1 MFPVLPIFKD
11 LLVNLCINKM
21 NYHQSAQKFFLENRY
36 DQVINIYEEAIATEP
51 DIITHYWY
59 LGLAYLLQNQEEIAQ
74 TTWLLGMSQVLE
86 EEVEQRTEELIE
98 ILDSEALR
106 QVDADNLQLSWL
118 IRQHIREL
126 APNHTKNLLYLINL
140 TIDLGNFA
148 PEQLDDWQAAE
159 ILQQTVTE
167 ELDLG
172 FLLHLIKKLL
182 EFASPQSLIFLEA
195 CLPHYKQ
202 QSLALIDGV
211 MTVAIKLAYQVC
223 IPSFAAN
230 IAEICLQLEPEY
242 PEALKHL
249 SFFSSNAELHR
260 KAIETAKR
268 FFNSCTTTSSQVF
281 GGYILMRALLGAAA
295 WREVEPVVQRHKS
308 LILELIQ
315 NPPEQIEPNVVTSLS
330 IVNFFLPSIEDQPQK
345 NRLLQNQVAQLFQK
359 SIQNAYPSV
368 AELPWNNSTEKA
380 RKLKIG
386 YIAHTLRG
394 HSVGWLSRWL
404 FQYYDCDQF
413 ETHLYLLLQS
423 VEDHQWFRNQV
434 DSVSNFTSETGAI
447 ATKIKQDGIDILV
460 DLDSITLDITSQVM
474 ALKPAPVQVTWLGW
488 DASGIPAI
496 DYYIADPYVLPED
509 AQEYYSEKIWRLPE
523 TYVAVDGFEVSV
535 PTLRREHLD
544 IPSDAVIYFSA
555 QNGYKRHPDTVR
567 LQMRIISQVPNSYFL
582 IKGRADEATLQEIL
596 YKIAEEEGV
605 TTDRFRFL
613 PRVASELIH
622 RANLGIADV
631 VLDTY
636 PYNGATTTLET
647 LWMGVPLVTRV
658 GQQFAARNSYTFL
671 KNAGVDEG
679 IAWTDE
685 EYVEWGV
692 RLGLDP
698 VLRQQISW
706 KLRQS
711 RQTAPLWNAE
721 KFTRELEKAY
731 KQMWERY
738 VEANQ

>member
-1 MFPVLPIFKD
+1 
-11 LLVNLCINKM
+11 M
-21 NYHQSAQKFFLENRY
+21 NYQQEAQKLLLEARY
-36 DQVINIYEEAIATEP
+36 EQVANIYEQAIAIEP
-51 DIITHYWY
+51 NVITNYWY
-59 LGLAYLLQNQEEIAQ
+59 LGLTYLLQKQEEAAQ
-74 TTWLLGMSQVLE
+74 TTWWLGMSQAAE
-86 EEVEQRTEELIE
+86 EEVEQWTNELIQ
-98 ILDSEALR
+98 ILEAEALR
-106 QVDADNLQLSWL
+106 QVDAENLELSWL

-126 APNHTKNLLYLINL
+126 NPNYTKNLLHLINL
-140 TIDLGNFA
+140 AIDLGNFA
-148 PEQLDDWQAAE
+148 PEQLNDWQVVE
-159 ILQQTVTE
+159 TLQPTVTE
-167 ELDLG
+167 ELDLD
-172 FLLHLIKKLL
+172 FLLQLIKKLL
-182 EFASPQSLIFLEA
+182 EFACPQSLGFLEA

-202 QSLALIDGV
+202 KPLLLIDGV
-211 MTVAIKLAYQVC
+211 MVVAIKLAYKVC

-230 IAEICLQLEPEY
+230 IAEICLQLEPDY

-249 SFFSSNAELHR
+249 PAFYSNAELHQ

-268 FFNSCTTTSSQVF
+268 FFNTCTNTPSQVV
-281 GGYILMRALLGAAA
+281 GSYIIMRALFSAGA
-295 WREVEPVVQRHKS
+295 WREIEPVIQRHQS

-315 NPPEQIEPNVVTSLS
+315 NPPEQIDPFVAYSLS
-330 IVNFFLPSIEDQPQK
+330 TVNFFLPSIEDQPQK
-345 NRLLQNQVAQLFQK
+345 NRWLQNQVVKLFQK
-359 SIQNAYPSV
+359 SVEDACPSV
-368 AELPWNNSTEKA
+368 GELPWNNSTEKN

-386 YIAHTLRG
+386 YIAHTLRT
-394 HSVGWLSRWL
+394 HSVGWLCRWL
-404 FQYYDCDQF
+404 FQYYDREQF
-413 ETHLYLLLQS
+413 ETHLYIIHQNL
-423 VEDHQWFRNQV
+423 EDHKWFRNQV
-434 DSVSNFTSETGAI
+434 DFVSNFGSETPKI
-447 ATKIKQDGIDILV
+447 ATQIKQDGIDILV
-460 DLDSITLDITSQVM
+460 DLDSTTLDITCQVM

-523 TYVAVDGFEVSV
+523 TYIAVDGFEVSV

-582 IKGRADEATLQEIL
+582 IKGRADEATLQEFL
-596 YKIAEEEGV
+596 YKIAEEEKV
-605 TTDRFRFL
+605 SPDRFRFL
-613 PRVASELIH
+613 PTVATELIH

-711 RQTAPLWNAE
+711 RQTSPLWNAE

-731 KQMWERY
+731 KQMWEIY
-738 VEANQ
+738 LESK